1 MAASPAEIRERD
13 LLSRLAAGTAG
24 VVGAAFLRRL
34 VQELK
39 GALDADVA
47 FVAELIEH
55 RPGYARTIASAY
67 VPGMELREG
76 CEFALAGTPCEHA
89 YETDLLLVRRGAR
102 LRYPADT
109 FLAAYE
115 LDSYLAIPLRG
126 ADGRA
131 IGHVGLV
138 SAEALDP
145 APSELHALQVF
156 AARAGA
162 ELDRRRHERALR
174 ARADEVVASRARAV
188 HAADE
193 ERRRI
198 GRDLHDGAQQR
209 LVVLGQAIDLALRQ
223 LQSDPEGAQERLT
236 AAREQASLAGREL
249 RELARGLHPV
259 GLERGLPGALAA
271 LGVQSPLPVEIV
283 ALPDR
288 RLPDVVETTLW
299 FLVSEALSNALK
311 YADATRLE
319 VEVVLHGRT
328 LVAKVSDDGRGGADP
343 QHGTGLQGLAARV
356 EALGGRLDVQ
366 SIDGTTLTATIPLA
380 PWRTATDPFLEF
392 GHEGDGGKGV
402 RKIEEL
408 LAGMRTT
415 GVSLAREWELEGGPP
430 RIGQR
435 LPVFDH
441 TGRRH
446 GLVEI
451 VRVAVMPFGEIDP
464 ATVDPEPGDDSAKGL
479 ASLEGLAQG
488 ALPSAACKSPW
499 HAGRARAY
507 DECREEIAA
516 LLGEPNWRL
525 TDAEPM
531 VILTYR
537 SVPAAEI
544 SGSIL

>member
-34 VQELK
+34 VHELK
-39 GALDADVA
+39 AALDADVA
-47 FVAELIEH
+47 FVAELNEL

-67 VPGMELREG
+67 APGMELREG
-76 CEFALAGTPCEHA
+76 YEFLLKGTPCEHA
-89 YETDLLLVRRGAR
+89 YETDLLLVRCGAR
-102 LRYPADT
+102 ERYPKDT
-109 FLAAYE
+109 FLAAHA
-115 LDSYLAIPLRG
+115 LDGYLAIPLRG

-131 IGHVGLV
+131 IGHIGLV
-138 SAEALDP
+138 STRPMDP
-145 APSELHALQVF
+145 APSELQALRVF

-209 LVVLGQAIDLALRQ
+209 LVVLGQAIDLALRE
-223 LQSDPEGAQERLT
+223 LETDPAGAQERL
-236 AAREQASLAGREL
+236 ASAREQASLAGREL

-259 GLERGLPGALAA
+259 GLERGLGSALAGLA
-271 LGVQSPLPVEIV
+271 TQSPLPVELV

-288 RLPDVVETTLW
+288 RLPEVVETTVW
-299 FLVSEALSNALK
+299 FVVSEALSNALK
-311 YADATRLE
+311 HAQASRLE
-319 VEVVLHGRT
+319 VSVALHGRT
-328 LVAKVSDDGRGGADP
+328 LVATVSDDGCGGACP
-343 QHGTGLQGLAARV
+343 SRGTGLQGLAARV
-356 EALGGRLDVQ
+356 EALGGRLDVH
-366 SIDGTTLTATIPLA
+366 SDDGTTLTATIPLA

-392 GHEGDGGKGV
+392 GHDGDGGVGE
-402 RKIEEL
+402 RKIQEL
-408 LAGMRTT
+408 LAGTRTT

-464 ATVDPEPGDDSAKGL
+464 ATVDPEPGEAD
-479 ASLEGLAQG
+479 
-488 ALPSAACKSPW
+488 W
-499 HAGRARAY
+499 HAGRRKAY
-507 DECREEIAA
+507 DQCREEIAA
-516 LLGEPNWRL
+516 LLGEPNWQL

>member
-1 MAASPAEIRERD
+1 MAAANVPLTRD

-24 VVGAAFLRRL
+24 VVGGAFLRRL
-34 VQELK
+34 VAEL
-39 GALDADVA
+39 GAALNAEVA
-47 FVAELIEH
+47 FVAELIDEQ
-55 RPGYARTIASAY
+55 PGYARTIASATA
-67 VPGMELREG
+67 PGIELGEG
-76 CEFALAGTPCEHA
+76 YEFELAGTPCEHV
-89 YETDLLLVRRGAR
+89 YTCELLRIPTTSRD
-102 LRYPADT
+102 RYPSDT
-109 FLAAYE
+109 FLHAYNLE
-115 LDSYLAIPLRG
+115 GYIALALRG

-131 IGHVGLV
+131 IGHIAVI
-138 SAEALDP
+138 SSRRLDL
-145 APSELHALQVF
+145 APEELAALQIF
-156 AARAGA
+156 GARAGA
-162 ELDRRRHERALR
+162 EVERRRHEAALR
-174 ARADEVVASRARAV
+174 ARTVEVAASRARALQ
-188 HAADE
+188 AADE

-223 LQSDPEGAQERLT
+223 LEHDPEGAQQRL
-236 AAREQASLAGREL
+236 ASAREQASLAGREL

-283 ALPDR
+283 ALPER
-288 RLPDVVETTLW
+288 RLPDVVETTIW
-299 FLVSEALSNALK
+299 FLVSEALSNAIK
-311 YADATRLE
+311 HAQASRLT

-328 LVAKVSDDGRGGADP
+328 LVATVADDGTGGADAV
-343 QHGTGLQGLAARV
+343 HGTGLQGLQARI
-356 EALGGRLDVQ
+356 EALGGRLLVT
-366 SIDGTTLTATIPLA
+366 SPPTRGTTLTATVPLA

-392 GHEGDGGKGV
+392 GHDGDGGKGL
-402 RKIEEL
+402 RKIEQL
-408 LAGMRTT
+408 LEGTRTI

-451 VRVAVMPFGEIDP
+451 VRVAVLPFGEIDGSM
-464 ATVDPEPGDDSAKGL
+464 VDPEPGDED
-479 ASLEGLAQG
+479 
-488 ALPSAACKSPW
+488 W
-499 HAGRARAY
+499 HTGRAKAY

-516 LLGEPNWRL
+516 LLGEPDWHL